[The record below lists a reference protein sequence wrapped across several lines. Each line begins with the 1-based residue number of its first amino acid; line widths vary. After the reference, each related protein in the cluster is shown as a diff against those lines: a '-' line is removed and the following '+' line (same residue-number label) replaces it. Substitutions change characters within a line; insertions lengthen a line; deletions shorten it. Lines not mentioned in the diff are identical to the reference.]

1 MIVMIP
7 SIKKITLLTCLML
20 ASVAAGNAQKKP
32 QVFYHI
38 ELALETPEK
47 VKILDLTSQR
57 IQKIPVEIF
66 QFQNLEKLVLTNCRL
81 KALPKGIAQL
91 KKLQTLIL
99 AFNEITSLPKEL
111 GQLTQL
117 QKLDLYQNKLTRL
130 PSYIS
135 ALKNLRDLNV
145 GKNQLNE
152 FPTVLKKLTQ
162 LKRLD
167 LNGNQLKQVP
177 ADIAWLQQNK
187 RVFLARNPWTKWAR
201 KKLGLDD
208 PARIHLEVPA
218 RMVPPP
224 MLLWGHTAGKV
235 QALRDARQ
243 GKYHLRFY
251 GFPSDMTHTN
261 IYMKELRK
269 LGIKVSHEGCVVD
282 ATTESYSKTMA
293 LKIAEKFGKDYWV
306 QPQIKADS
314 LTNHHLPRL
323 PQVVYHSQSVDLSHY
338 ISSQLPKKL
347 LRKRHQDKEMTLIL
361 TIDDHLK
368 AQQVS
373 VLQGVSRKVD
383 KACVALLQNARWQ
396 APRSWLYLRKRG
408 QVTFRATIRFR

>member
-1 MIVMIP
+1 MIP
-7 SIKKITLLTCLML
+7 SIKKITLLTCLIL
-20 ASVAAGNAQKKP
+20 ASVAAGNAQNKP
-32 QVFYHI
+32 KIFYHI

-47 VKILDLTSQR
+47 VKVLDLTSQR
-57 IQKIPVEIF
+57 ISQVPAEVF
-66 QFQNLEKLVLTNCRL
+66 QFQNLEKLVLTNCKL
-81 KALPKGIAQL
+81 KALPKEIAQL

-99 AFNEITSLPKEL
+99 AFNELTSLPKEL

-117 QKLDLYQNKLTRL
+117 QKLDLYQNRLTRL

-145 GKNQLNE
+145 GKNQLKE
-152 FPTVLKKLTQ
+152 FPTVLKRLTQ
-162 LKRLD
+162 LKT
-167 LNGNQLKQVP
+167 LNLNDNQLTQLP

-187 RVFLARNPWTKWAR
+187 HVFLAQNPWTKWAR

-208 PARIHLEVPA
+208 PTRIHLNEPT

-224 MLLWGHTAGKV
+224 MLLWGRTAGKV

-293 LKIAEKFGKDYWV
+293 LKVAEKFGKDYWV

-314 LTNHHLPRL
+314 ITNYHLPRL
-323 PQVVYHSQSVDLSHY
+323 PQAVYHTQPVDLSHY
-338 ISSQLPKKL
+338 IKPQLSKKL
-347 LRKRHQDKEMTLIL
+347 LRKRHQGKEMLLII
-361 TIDDHLK
+361 TIDNRLK
-368 AQQVS
+368 VQQVN
-373 VLQGVSRKVD
+373 VLQGVSRKID
-383 KACVALLQNARWQ
+383 KACVALLQNARWK

-408 QVTFRATIRFR
+408 QVTFRTKIKFQ